1 MDLLLLATTNMRFKA
16 WITLKPLKPEN
27 KKGHCFIYV

>member
-1 MDLLLLATTNMRFKA
+1 MDLLLLARTNLRFKA
-16 WITLKPLKPEN
+16 WITLKPEN